1 MKKGVNICLIAF
13 LLIALLLI
21 ASCSRVPAGEK
32 PRDTAAILRQVQTG
46 TQGVEIS
53 ILPNY
58 PPAQV
63 YDQNELLAIV
73 EVKNRGNHDL
83 EPQDCFIQISGFDP
97 NIILGGFNQP
107 RSCAENIGTLE
118 GKNVYNVEGST
129 NQLEFKSSTIAL
141 PPGVFEYKPTLNFV
155 TCYNYETVA
164 NPSVCID
171 PLLFQVTAE
180 QRTCTPHDVGMGG
193 GQGAPVGVSLV
204 GVDMVGRKAIFEIN
218 VKNFGSGRVLSP
230 YSDIHSCGQA
240 SLEYTDLDKVG
251 YDVQMTGGSLLDCKP
266 RDGLVRLTNNLGK
279 IICQFDVPGASA
291 FETPLTVKL
300 NYNYIQSFQKGIQ
313 IVKTP
318 E

>member
-1 MKKGVNICLIAF
+1 MQKGVKII
-13 LLIALLLI
+13 IVLLLI
-21 ASCSRVPAGEK
+21 SLVFIAACKQVPAGER

-53 ILPNY
+53 VLSNY

-63 YDQNELLAIV
+63 YDQNELIAIV

-83 EPQDCFIQISGFDP
+83 EATDCFIQISGFDP

-107 RSCAENIGTLE
+107 RSCAENVGTLE
-118 GKNVYNVEGST
+118 GKNVYNVEGSA
-129 NQLEFKSSTIAL
+129 NQIEFKSSTITL
-141 PPGVFEYKPTLNFV
+141 PAGVFDYKPTLNFV
-155 TCYNYETVA
+155 TCYNYQTVA
-164 NPSVCID
+164 NPSVCVD

-180 QRTCTPHDVGMGG
+180 QRTCQPRDVAMGG

-230 YSDIHSCGQA
+230 YSDIRSCGQA

-251 YDVQMTGGSLLDCKP
+251 YDVQMTGGSLLDCRP

-279 IICQFDVPGASA
+279 IVCQFDIPAASA
-291 FETPLTVKL
+291 FETPLTVNL
-300 NYNYIQSFQKGIQ
+300 NYNYIQSFPKQIQ